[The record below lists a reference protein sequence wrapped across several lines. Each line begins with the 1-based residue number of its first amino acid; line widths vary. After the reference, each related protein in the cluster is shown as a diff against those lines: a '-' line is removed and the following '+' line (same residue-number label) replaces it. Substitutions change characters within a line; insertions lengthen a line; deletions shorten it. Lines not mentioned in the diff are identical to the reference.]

1 MIHVQIWQEQIRK
14 TFKRDVTDVLMN
26 RIIEWGA
33 LYGMKIVGK
42 DPAPVVAV
50 SELAD
55 GSVNFV
61 VRP

>member
-1 MIHVQIWQEQIRK
+1 MEGLTGKIP
-14 TFKRDVTDVLMN
+14 
-26 RIIEWGA
+26 EWGA

-42 DPAPVVAV
+42 YPAPVVAV